1 MGSCCI
7 GDCCIGDCCVMDWCL
22 FDSGCGY
29 HPGPSVDELHA
40 KKIADELAV
49 MKEKIRQQAER
60 MEEEIISDI
69 NESIDEFI
77 EVLSNINKHRYG
89 GKYLDLNIDGIRK
102 ENENLKNQIRG
113 HIGDF
118 MDERLVLTD
127 KELSLV
133 LAERDD
139 AKREKNF
146 DAFCVVIK
154 KQAVLGLKDSIEKT
168 VIKQS
173 VMIRKE
179 VENRLSEVDRKMKE
193 LNDAY
198 IEIAE
203 NKKNDSEVLKNKQ
216 IQYMY
221 KHELSEILIDL
232 INN

>member
-22 FDSGCGY
+22 FDSDCGY
-29 HPGPSVDELHA
+29 HPGQSVDELHA
-40 KKIADELAV
+40 NKIANELAV
-49 MKEKIRQQAER
+49 MKEKIREQAER

-77 EVLSNINKHRYG
+77 ELLSDINKQRYG
-89 GKYLDLNIDGIRK
+89 GKHLELNIDGIRK
-102 ENENLKNQIRG
+102 ENENLKNQIKG

-127 KELSLV
+127 KELSLI

-146 DAFCVVIK
+146 DDFCVNIK
-154 KQAVLGLKDSIEKT
+154 KQAILGLKDNIEKT

-173 VMIRKE
+173 IMIRKE
-179 VENRLSEVDRKMKE
+179 VEYRLNEVDRNMKE
-193 LNDAY
+193 LNNAY
-198 IEIAE
+198 MELAV
-203 NKKNDSEVLKNKQ
+203 NKKNDSVILESKQ

-221 KHELSEILIDL
+221 KYELSEILIDL
-232 INN
+232 IND